1 MNLIQGDCLEKIREV
16 KDIDLVVVDLPYGQT
31 ACKWDSSIDL
41 KTMWS
46 ELKKVCKTTTTY
58 VFFCNTKFGLSL
70 ILSNKKWFRY
80 DIVWEKSKAM
90 GYLSANKAPLRKHE
104 MVYIFRAPCKR
115 NNPPTYN
122 PQKTPGKPWKSP
134 TRQLK
139 DKDVYGQISLP
150 IRENKTGDR
159 HPTSIIKFNND
170 DTGLHRTQKPVK
182 LCEWLIKSYSN
193 EGDHVL
199 DFTMGSGTTGEACK
213 NTNRR
218 FTGIEK
224 DPEIFEIARQ
234 RLATQKNN

>member
-1 MNLIQGDCLEKIREV
+1 MINLIQGDCLEKIREV

-31 ACKWDSSIDL
+31 ACKWDSLIDL

-46 ELKKVCKTTTTY
+46 ELKKVCKPTTIY
-58 VFFCNTKFGLSL
+58 AFFCNTKFGHSL
-70 ILSNKKWFRY
+70 ISSNKKWFRY
-80 DIVWEKSKAM
+80 DIVWEKAIAV

-104 MVYIFRAPCKR
+104 MIYIFRAPCKR
-115 NNPPTYN
+115 TNPPAYN
-122 PQKTPGKPWKSP
+122 PQKTPGKPRDRRALERKNTS
-134 TRQLK
+134 
-139 DKDVYGQISLP
+139 VYGENKTPAI
-150 IRENKTGDR
+150 ENKTGDR
-159 HPTSIIKFNND
+159 HPTSIIKFNKER
-170 DTGLHRTQKPVK
+170 GLHRTQKPVK

-213 NTNRR
+213 ITNRR

-234 RLATQKNN
+234 RLS